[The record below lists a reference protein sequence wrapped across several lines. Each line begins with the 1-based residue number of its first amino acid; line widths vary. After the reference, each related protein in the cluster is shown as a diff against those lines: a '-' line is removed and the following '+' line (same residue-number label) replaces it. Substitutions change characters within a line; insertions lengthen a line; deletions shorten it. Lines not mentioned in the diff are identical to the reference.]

1 VRGGTSFW
9 AAIELPAFPLRSEGV
24 LQPLTNSSARLVKLF
39 SRRNCILVE
48 NLRAQTGESSM
59 MPDSEKSAR
68 KAEKKAKKKANKQA
82 DERQRMMAARRRRK

>member
-1 VRGGTSFW
+1 
-9 AAIELPAFPLRSEGV
+9 
-24 LQPLTNSSARLVKLF
+24 
-39 SRRNCILVE
+39 LVE

-59 MPDSEKSAR
+59 MPDSEKAAR